1 MPQHNARDQLGSVG
15 ETPSFCP
22 GDSKVF
28 GYKVTAGERRRF
40 KLGLAETV
48 LTRDSG

>member
-22 GDSKVF
+22 GDGKVF
-28 GYKVTAGERRRF
+28 GYKVQAGERRRF
-40 KLGLAETV
+40 RLGPVEAV